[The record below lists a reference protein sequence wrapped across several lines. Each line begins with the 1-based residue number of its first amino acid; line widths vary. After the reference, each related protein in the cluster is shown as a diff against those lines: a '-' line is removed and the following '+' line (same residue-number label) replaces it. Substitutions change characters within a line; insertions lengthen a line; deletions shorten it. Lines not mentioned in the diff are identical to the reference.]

1 MVKFQNLA
9 ELFEFGVKTYRN
21 PKLLNYK
28 SQGVWKSI
36 SADEAFNRV
45 KNIALGLYSLG
56 IRFGDKIA
64 LLSESRPEWTLT
76 DLGIISIGA
85 IDVPIYTTQSLPQV
99 EFIITNSESKLIF
112 ISTKQLYE
120 RILPVLE
127 KLGFTDKVITFEKEP
142 PAPGVMTLEQLE
154 SIGEKLNNENP
165 SLYDELKSKVKPD
178 DLATIIYTS
187 GTTGEPKGVMLTH
200 SNLISNATT
209 CASLFSWNADKE
221 VALTYLPLSHIFERM
236 IIYLYLYIGI
246 QIWYAESIDKLA
258 DNLIEVKPTVMT
270 TVPRFLEKA
279 EERML
284 AQVQKMSSLKRKLFN
299 WAMDIARQ
307 FDPEKKFPLS
317 YRIKHKI
324 ADILVYKKLR
334 ERFGG
339 RFRFI
344 VSGGAA
350 LRPDLARI
358 FTAAGIPVLQ
368 GYGLTETSPVI
379 SVNRLE
385 RNRIGSVGPVI
396 PGVAVKIAEDGEIW
410 VDGPNVMKGY
420 YKNEE
425 ATQRAFYCTWFKTG
439 DIGYI
444 DKDGFLFITDRKKD
458 LIKTSGGKF
467 IAKIDVDRRKS
478 VMKNHSATHLLHSA
492 LRKVLGTHVQQAG
505 SLVAPDRLRFDF
517 THPKK
522 LSKEEIEMV
531 EHLVNDVIFED
542 IELVKEYKPLKQAL
556 EEGALAFF
564 GDKYGDIVRTVRIGD
579 FSYELCGGTH
589 LDRTIETG
597 YFKIIYEGSIAS
609 GVRRVEA
616 ITGKAL
622 EKYIKEKEEEIQR
635 LNEKIDT
642 IIEEKQN
649 LEKELERIRLKI
661 VADEIDKAVNSK
673 DVLRIDGF
681 KVVSLKVEARNI
693 EEMKRFGDI
702 LRSKIGSGV
711 GLLASVIDDKI
722 NFVCVV
728 TDDLVKERKLD
739 AGKIVRDVAKIT
751 G

>member
-1 MVKFQNLA
+1 MTQFQNLV

-28 SQGVWKSI
+28 SPEGKWKSL
-36 SADEAFNRV
+36 SADEVAKRV

-56 IRFGDKIA
+56 VRFGDKVA
-64 LLSESRPEWTLT
+64 LLSESRPEWTMT
-76 DLGIISIGA
+76 DLGILSLGA

-120 RILPVLE
+120 RVLPVLE
-127 KLGFTDKVITFEKEP
+127 KLGFTDKVIIFEKEP

-154 SIGEKLNNENP
+154 SIGEKLNDENP

-200 SNLISNATT
+200 SNLISNVTT
-209 CASLFSWNADKE
+209 CASLFTWDADKE

-284 AQVQKMSSLKRKLFN
+284 AQVQKMSPLKRKLFN
-299 WAMDIARQ
+299 WAMNIARQ

-324 ADILVYKKLR
+324 ADVLVYKKLR

-379 SVNRLE
+379 AVNRLE
-385 RNRIGSVGPVI
+385 KNRIGSVGPII

-467 IAKIDVDRRKS
+467 IAPQLIENLLSANIYVDKAIVIGEGRKF
-478 VMKNHSATHLLHSA
+478 ASA
-492 LRKVLGTHVQQAG
+492 LIFPNFEALKQFAQENNITYSNNSEL
-505 SLVAPDRLRFDF
+505 LN
-517 THPKK
+517 HPK
-522 LSKEEIEMV
+522 V
-531 EHLVNDVIFED
+531 Q
-542 IELVKEYKPLKQAL
+542 ELYQ
-556 EEGALAFF
+556 
-564 GDKYGDIVRTVRIGD
+564 
-579 FSYELCGGTH
+579 
-589 LDRTIETG
+589 
-597 YFKIIYEGSIAS
+597 
-609 GVRRVEA
+609 
-616 ITGKAL
+616 
-622 EKYIKEKEEEIQR
+622 
-635 LNEKIDT
+635 
-642 IIEEKQN
+642 
-649 LEKELERIRLKI
+649 KI
-661 VADEIDKAVNSK
+661 VDEVNSK
-673 DVLRIDGF
+673 LAHWETIKKFAVIDGVLTIDEDYLTPTL
-681 KVVSLKVEARNI
+681 KVKRRNVEARYRDLI
-693 EEMKRFGDI
+693 ESFY
-702 LRSKIGSGV
+702 
-711 GLLASVIDDKI
+711 
-722 NFVCVV
+722 
-728 TDDLVKERKLD
+728 KE
-739 AGKIVRDVAKIT
+739 
-751 G
+751 

>member
-1 MVKFQNLA
+1 MTQFQNLV

-28 SQGVWKSI
+28 STEGVWKSL
-36 SADEAFNRV
+36 SADEVARRV

-56 IRFGDKIA
+56 IRFGDKVA
-64 LLSESRPEWTLT
+64 LLSESRPEWTMT
-76 DLGIISIGA
+76 DLGILSLGA

-165 SLYDELKSKVKPD
+165 SLYDDLKSKVKPD

-284 AQVQKMSSLKRKLFN
+284 AQVQKMSPLKRKLFN

-379 SVNRLE
+379 AVNRLE

-396 PGVAVKIAEDGEIW
+396 PGVAVKIAEDGEIL

-467 IAKIDVDRRKS
+467 IAPQLIENLLSSS
-478 VMKNHSATHLLHSA
+478 VY
-492 LRKVLGTHVQQAG
+492 V
-505 SLVAPDRLRFDF
+505 
-517 THPKK
+517 
-522 LSKEEIEMV
+522 
-531 EHLVNDVIFED
+531 
-542 IELVKEYKPLKQAL
+542 
-556 EEGALAFF
+556 
-564 GDKYGDIVRTVRIGD
+564 
-579 FSYELCGGTH
+579 
-589 LDRTIETG
+589 
-597 YFKIIYEGSIAS
+597 
-609 GVRRVEA
+609 
-616 ITGKAL
+616 
-622 EKYIKEKEEEIQR
+622 
-635 LNEKIDT
+635 
-642 IIEEKQN
+642 
-649 LEKELERIRLKI
+649 
-661 VADEIDKAVNSK
+661 DKAVVIGEGRKFASALIFPNFEALKQFAQENNITYSNNSELLNHPKVQELYQKIVDEVNSK
-673 DVLRIDGF
+673 LAHWETIKKFAVIDGVLTIDEDYLTPTL
-681 KVVSLKVEARNI
+681 KVKRRNVEARYRDLI
-693 EEMKRFGDI
+693 ESFY
-702 LRSKIGSGV
+702 
-711 GLLASVIDDKI
+711 
-722 NFVCVV
+722 
-728 TDDLVKERKLD
+728 KE
-739 AGKIVRDVAKIT
+739 
-751 G
+751 

>member
-1 MVKFQNLA
+1 MTQFQNLV

-28 SQGVWKSI
+28 SAEGVWKSL
-36 SADEAFNRV
+36 SADEVARRV

-56 IRFGDKIA
+56 IRFGDKVA
-64 LLSESRPEWTLT
+64 LLSESRPEWTMT
-76 DLGIISIGA
+76 DLGILSLGA

-165 SLYDELKSKVKPD
+165 SLYDDLKSKVKPD

-284 AQVQKMSSLKRKLFN
+284 AQVQKMSPLKRKLFN

-467 IAKIDVDRRKS
+467 IAPQLIENLLSSS
-478 VMKNHSATHLLHSA
+478 VY
-492 LRKVLGTHVQQAG
+492 V
-505 SLVAPDRLRFDF
+505 
-517 THPKK
+517 
-522 LSKEEIEMV
+522 
-531 EHLVNDVIFED
+531 
-542 IELVKEYKPLKQAL
+542 
-556 EEGALAFF
+556 
-564 GDKYGDIVRTVRIGD
+564 
-579 FSYELCGGTH
+579 
-589 LDRTIETG
+589 
-597 YFKIIYEGSIAS
+597 
-609 GVRRVEA
+609 
-616 ITGKAL
+616 
-622 EKYIKEKEEEIQR
+622 
-635 LNEKIDT
+635 
-642 IIEEKQN
+642 
-649 LEKELERIRLKI
+649 
-661 VADEIDKAVNSK
+661 DKAVVIGEGRKFASALIFPNFEALKQFAQENNITYSNNSELLNHPKVQELYQKIVDEINSK
-673 DVLRIDGF
+673 LAHWETIKKFAVIDGVLTIDEDYLTPTL
-681 KVVSLKVEARNI
+681 KVKRRNVEARY
-693 EEMKRFGDI
+693 RD
-702 LRSKIGSGV
+702 L
-711 GLLASVIDDKI
+711 IDS
-722 NFVCVV
+722 FY
-728 TDDLVKERKLD
+728 KE
-739 AGKIVRDVAKIT
+739 
-751 G
+751 

>member
-1 MVKFQNLA
+1 MTQFQNLV

-28 SQGVWKSI
+28 SAEGVWKSL
-36 SADEAFNRV
+36 SADEVARRV

-56 IRFGDKIA
+56 IRFGDKVA
-64 LLSESRPEWTLT
+64 LLSESRPEWTMT
-76 DLGIISIGA
+76 DLGILSLGA

-467 IAKIDVDRRKS
+467 IAPQLIENLLSSS
-478 VMKNHSATHLLHSA
+478 VY
-492 LRKVLGTHVQQAG
+492 V
-505 SLVAPDRLRFDF
+505 
-517 THPKK
+517 
-522 LSKEEIEMV
+522 
-531 EHLVNDVIFED
+531 
-542 IELVKEYKPLKQAL
+542 
-556 EEGALAFF
+556 
-564 GDKYGDIVRTVRIGD
+564 
-579 FSYELCGGTH
+579 
-589 LDRTIETG
+589 
-597 YFKIIYEGSIAS
+597 
-609 GVRRVEA
+609 
-616 ITGKAL
+616 
-622 EKYIKEKEEEIQR
+622 
-635 LNEKIDT
+635 
-642 IIEEKQN
+642 
-649 LEKELERIRLKI
+649 
-661 VADEIDKAVNSK
+661 DKAVVIGEGRKFASALIFPNFEALKQFAQENNITYSNNSELLNHPKVQELYQKIVDEINSK
-673 DVLRIDGF
+673 LAHWETIKKFAVIDGVLTIDEDYLTPTL
-681 KVVSLKVEARNI
+681 KVKRRNVEARY
-693 EEMKRFGDI
+693 RD
-702 LRSKIGSGV
+702 L
-711 GLLASVIDDKI
+711 IDS
-722 NFVCVV
+722 FY
-728 TDDLVKERKLD
+728 KE
-739 AGKIVRDVAKIT
+739 
-751 G
+751 

>member
-1 MVKFQNLA
+1 MVQFQNLV
-9 ELFEFGVKTYRN
+9 ELFEYGVKTYRN

-28 SQGVWKSI
+28 SPDGTWKSI
-36 SADEAFNRV
+36 PADEVMKHVR
-45 KNIALGLYSLG
+45 NIALGLYSLG
-56 IRFGDKIA
+56 IRYGDKVAI
-64 LLSESRPEWTLT
+64 LSESRPEWTMT
-76 DLGIISIGA
+76 DLGILSIGA
-85 IDVPIYTTQSLPQV
+85 IDVPIYTTQALPQV
-99 EFIITNSESKLIF
+99 EFILTNSESRLIF

-120 RILPVLE
+120 RVLPVLE
-127 KLGFTDKVITFEKEP
+127 KIGFIDKVITFEKEP
-142 PAPGVMTLEQLE
+142 LGPNMMTLEQLE
-154 SIGEKLNNENP
+154 KIGEKLNAENP

-200 SNLISNATT
+200 SNLISNAVT
-209 CASLFSWNADKE
+209 CASLFTWNAERE

-258 DNLIEVKPTVMT
+258 DNLLEVRPTVMT

-279 EERML
+279 EERMM
-284 AQVQKMSSLKRKLFN
+284 AQVQKMSPLKRKLFN
-299 WAMDIARQ
+299 WAMNIARQ
-307 FDPEKKFPLS
+307 YDPEKKFPLS

-396 PGVAVKIAEDGEIW
+396 PGVAVKIAEDGEIL

-425 ATQRAFYCTWFKTG
+425 ATIKAFYQACWFRTG
-439 DIGYI
+439 DIGYL

-467 IAKIDVDRRKS
+467 IAPQVIE
-478 VMKNHSATHLLHSA
+478 NLLSA
-492 LRKVLGTHVQQAG
+492 
-505 SLVAPDRLRFDF
+505 
-517 THPKK
+517 
-522 LSKEEIEMV
+522 
-531 EHLVNDVIFED
+531 N
-542 IELVKEYKPLKQAL
+542 
-556 EEGALAFF
+556 
-564 GDKYGDIVRTVRIGD
+564 
-579 FSYELCGGTH
+579 
-589 LDRTIETG
+589 
-597 YFKIIYEGSIAS
+597 IY
-609 GVRRVEA
+609 V
-616 ITGKAL
+616 
-622 EKYIKEKEEEIQR
+622 
-635 LNEKIDT
+635 
-642 IIEEKQN
+642 
-649 LEKELERIRLKI
+649 
-661 VADEIDKAVNSK
+661 DKAVVIGEGRKFASALIFPNFEALKQFAQENNISYSNNTELVNHPK
-673 DVLRIDGF
+673 VQELYQKIVDEVNTHLAQWETIKKFAVIDGVLTIDEDYLTPTL
-681 KVVSLKVEARNI
+681 KVKRRNVEARY
-693 EEMKRFGDI
+693 KD
-702 LRSKIGSGV
+702 L
-711 GLLASVIDDKI
+711 IDS
-722 NFVCVV
+722 FY
-728 TDDLVKERKLD
+728 KE
-739 AGKIVRDVAKIT
+739 
-751 G
+751 

>member
-1 MVKFQNLA
+1 MVQFQNLV
-9 ELFEFGVKTYRN
+9 ELFEYGVKTYRN

-28 SQGVWKSI
+28 SPDGTWKSI
-36 SADEAFNRV
+36 PADEVMKHVR
-45 KNIALGLYSLG
+45 NIALGLYSLG
-56 IRFGDKIA
+56 IRYGDKVAI
-64 LLSESRPEWTLT
+64 LSESRPEWTMT
-76 DLGIISIGA
+76 DLGILSIGA
-85 IDVPIYTTQSLPQV
+85 IDVPIYTTQALPQV
-99 EFIITNSESKLIF
+99 EFILTNSESRLIF

-120 RILPVLE
+120 RVLPVLE
-127 KLGFTDKVITFEKEP
+127 KIGFIDKVITFEKEP
-142 PAPGVMTLEQLE
+142 LGPNMMTLEQLE
-154 SIGEKLNNENP
+154 KIGEKLNAENS

-200 SNLISNATT
+200 SNLISNAVT
-209 CASLFSWNADKE
+209 CASLFTWNAERE

-258 DNLIEVKPTVMT
+258 DNLLEVRPTVMT

-279 EERML
+279 EERMM
-284 AQVQKMSSLKRKLFN
+284 AQVQKMSPLKRKLFN
-299 WAMDIARQ
+299 WAMNIARQ
-307 FDPEKKFPLS
+307 YDPEKKFPLS

-396 PGVAVKIAEDGEIW
+396 PGVAVKIAEDGEIL

-425 ATQRAFYCTWFKTG
+425 ATIKAFYQACWFRTG
-439 DIGYI
+439 DIGYL

-467 IAKIDVDRRKS
+467 IAPQVIE
-478 VMKNHSATHLLHSA
+478 NLLSA
-492 LRKVLGTHVQQAG
+492 
-505 SLVAPDRLRFDF
+505 
-517 THPKK
+517 
-522 LSKEEIEMV
+522 
-531 EHLVNDVIFED
+531 N
-542 IELVKEYKPLKQAL
+542 
-556 EEGALAFF
+556 
-564 GDKYGDIVRTVRIGD
+564 
-579 FSYELCGGTH
+579 
-589 LDRTIETG
+589 
-597 YFKIIYEGSIAS
+597 IY
-609 GVRRVEA
+609 V
-616 ITGKAL
+616 
-622 EKYIKEKEEEIQR
+622 
-635 LNEKIDT
+635 
-642 IIEEKQN
+642 
-649 LEKELERIRLKI
+649 
-661 VADEIDKAVNSK
+661 DKAVVIGEGRKFASALIFPNFEALKQFAQENNISYSNNTELVNHPK
-673 DVLRIDGF
+673 VQELYQKIVDEVNTHLAQWETIKKFAVIDGVLTIDEDYLTPTL
-681 KVVSLKVEARNI
+681 KVKRRNVEARY
-693 EEMKRFGDI
+693 KD
-702 LRSKIGSGV
+702 L
-711 GLLASVIDDKI
+711 IDS
-722 NFVCVV
+722 FY
-728 TDDLVKERKLD
+728 KE
-739 AGKIVRDVAKIT
+739 
-751 G
+751 

>member
-1 MVKFQNLA
+1 MIAMTQFQNLV

-28 SQGVWKSI
+28 SAEGVWKSL
-36 SADEAFNRV
+36 SADEVARRV

-56 IRFGDKIA
+56 IRFGDKVA
-64 LLSESRPEWTLT
+64 LLSESRPEWTMT
-76 DLGIISIGA
+76 DLGILSLGA

-467 IAKIDVDRRKS
+467 IAPQLIENLLSSS
-478 VMKNHSATHLLHSA
+478 VY
-492 LRKVLGTHVQQAG
+492 V
-505 SLVAPDRLRFDF
+505 
-517 THPKK
+517 
-522 LSKEEIEMV
+522 
-531 EHLVNDVIFED
+531 
-542 IELVKEYKPLKQAL
+542 
-556 EEGALAFF
+556 
-564 GDKYGDIVRTVRIGD
+564 
-579 FSYELCGGTH
+579 
-589 LDRTIETG
+589 
-597 YFKIIYEGSIAS
+597 
-609 GVRRVEA
+609 
-616 ITGKAL
+616 
-622 EKYIKEKEEEIQR
+622 
-635 LNEKIDT
+635 
-642 IIEEKQN
+642 
-649 LEKELERIRLKI
+649 
-661 VADEIDKAVNSK
+661 DKAVVIGEGRKFASALIFPNFEALKQFAQENNITYSNNSELLNHPKVQELYQKIVDEINSK
-673 DVLRIDGF
+673 LAHWETIKKFAVIDGVLTIDEDYLTPTL
-681 KVVSLKVEARNI
+681 KVKRRNVEARY
-693 EEMKRFGDI
+693 RD
-702 LRSKIGSGV
+702 L
-711 GLLASVIDDKI
+711 IDS
-722 NFVCVV
+722 FY
-728 TDDLVKERKLD
+728 KE
-739 AGKIVRDVAKIT
+739 
-751 G
+751 

>member
-99 EFIITNSESKLIF
+99 EFILTNSESKMIF

-120 RILPVLE
+120 RVLPVIE
-127 KLGFTDKVITFEKEP
+127 KVGLVDKVITFEKS
-142 PAPGVMTLEQLE
+142 ADNLMTLEELE
-154 SIGEKLNNENP
+154 EKGKELDKNNPN
-165 SLYDELKSKVKPD
+165 LYDELKSKVKPD

-209 CASLFSWNADKE
+209 CASLFTWDAEKE
-221 VALTYLPLSHIFERM
+221 IALTYLPLSHIFERM

-258 DNLIEVKPTVMT
+258 DNLLEVRPTVMT

-279 EERML
+279 EERMI
-284 AQVQKMSSLKRKLFN
+284 AQVQKMSPLKRKIFN
-299 WAMDIARQ
+299 WALNIAKQ
-307 FDPEKKFPLS
+307 YDPEKRFPLS
-317 YRIKHKI
+317 YKIKHKLV
-324 ADILVYKKLR
+324 DILVYKKIR
-334 ERFGG
+334 QRFGG

-396 PGVAVKIAEDGEIW
+396 PGVAVKIAEDGEIL

-425 ATQRAFYCTWFKTG
+425 ATLKAFEHTWFKTG
-439 DIGYI
+439 DIGYL

-467 IAKIDVDRRKS
+467 IAPQVIE
-478 VMKNHSATHLLHSA
+478 NLLSSN
-492 LRKVLGTHVQQAG
+492 V
-505 SLVAPDRLRFDF
+505 
-517 THPKK
+517 
-522 LSKEEIEMV
+522 
-531 EHLVNDVIFED
+531 
-542 IELVKEYKPLKQAL
+542 Y
-556 EEGALAFF
+556 
-564 GDKYGDIVRTVRIGD
+564 
-579 FSYELCGGTH
+579 
-589 LDRTIETG
+589 
-597 YFKIIYEGSIAS
+597 
-609 GVRRVEA
+609 
-616 ITGKAL
+616 
-622 EKYIKEKEEEIQR
+622 
-635 LNEKIDT
+635 
-642 IIEEKQN
+642 
-649 LEKELERIRLKI
+649 
-661 VADEIDKAVNSK
+661 IDKAIVIGEGRKFASALIFPNFETLKQFAHENNITYSNNAELVNHPK
-673 DVLRIDGF
+673 VQELYQKIVDQVNQHLAQWETIKKFAVIDGVLTIEDDYLTPTL
-681 KVVSLKVEARNI
+681 KVKRRNVEARY
-693 EEMKRFGDI
+693 KD
-702 LRSKIGSGV
+702 L
-711 GLLASVIDDKI
+711 IDS
-722 NFVCVV
+722 FY
-728 TDDLVKERKLD
+728 KE
-739 AGKIVRDVAKIT
+739 
-751 G
+751 

>member
-1 MVKFQNLA
+1 MIAMTQFQNLV

-28 SQGVWKSI
+28 SAEGVWKSL
-36 SADEAFNRV
+36 SADEVARRV

-56 IRFGDKIA
+56 IRFGDKVA
-64 LLSESRPEWTLT
+64 LLSESRPEWTMT
-76 DLGIISIGA
+76 DLGILSLGA

-284 AQVQKMSSLKRKLFN
+284 AQVQKMSPLKRKLFN

-467 IAKIDVDRRKS
+467 IAPQLIENLLSSS
-478 VMKNHSATHLLHSA
+478 VY
-492 LRKVLGTHVQQAG
+492 V
-505 SLVAPDRLRFDF
+505 
-517 THPKK
+517 
-522 LSKEEIEMV
+522 
-531 EHLVNDVIFED
+531 
-542 IELVKEYKPLKQAL
+542 
-556 EEGALAFF
+556 
-564 GDKYGDIVRTVRIGD
+564 
-579 FSYELCGGTH
+579 
-589 LDRTIETG
+589 
-597 YFKIIYEGSIAS
+597 
-609 GVRRVEA
+609 
-616 ITGKAL
+616 
-622 EKYIKEKEEEIQR
+622 
-635 LNEKIDT
+635 
-642 IIEEKQN
+642 
-649 LEKELERIRLKI
+649 
-661 VADEIDKAVNSK
+661 DKAVVIGEGRKFASALIFPNFEALKQFAQENNITYSNNSELLNHPKVQELYQKIVDEVNSK
-673 DVLRIDGF
+673 LAHWETIKKFAVIDGVLTIDEDYLTPTL
-681 KVVSLKVEARNI
+681 KVKRRNVEARY
-693 EEMKRFGDI
+693 RD
-702 LRSKIGSGV
+702 L
-711 GLLASVIDDKI
+711 IDS
-722 NFVCVV
+722 FY
-728 TDDLVKERKLD
+728 KE
-739 AGKIVRDVAKIT
+739 
-751 G
+751 

>member
-1 MVKFQNLA
+1 MTQFQNLV

-28 SQGVWKSI
+28 SPEGVWKSLP
-36 SADEAFNRV
+36 ADEVARRV

-56 IRFGDKIA
+56 VRFGDKVA
-64 LLSESRPEWTLT
+64 LLSESRPEWTMT
-76 DLGIISIGA
+76 DLGILSLGA
-85 IDVPIYTTQSLPQV
+85 IDVPIYTTQALPQV
-99 EFIITNSESKLIF
+99 EFILTNSESKLIF

-120 RILPVLE
+120 RVLPVLE
-127 KLGFTDKVITFEKEP
+127 KLGFKEKVITFEKEP
-142 PAPGVMTLEQLE
+142 PSPDVMTLEQLE
-154 SIGEKLNNENP
+154 LLGEKLNNENP

-209 CASLFSWNADKE
+209 CASLFTWNAPEE

-284 AQVQKMSSLKRKLFN
+284 AQVQKMSPLKRKLFN

-307 FDPEKKFPLS
+307 YDPEKKFPLS

-334 ERFGG
+334 ARFGG

-379 SVNRLE
+379 AVNRLE
-385 RNRIGSVGPVI
+385 RNRIGSVGPII
-396 PGVAVKIAEDGEIW
+396 PGVAVKIAEDGEIL

-425 ATQRAFYCTWFKTG
+425 ATAKAFYHTWFKTG

-467 IAKIDVDRRKS
+467 IAPQVIE
-478 VMKNHSATHLLHSA
+478 NLLSAN
-492 LRKVLGTHVQQAG
+492 V
-505 SLVAPDRLRFDF
+505 
-517 THPKK
+517 
-522 LSKEEIEMV
+522 
-531 EHLVNDVIFED
+531 
-542 IELVKEYKPLKQAL
+542 Y
-556 EEGALAFF
+556 
-564 GDKYGDIVRTVRIGD
+564 
-579 FSYELCGGTH
+579 
-589 LDRTIETG
+589 
-597 YFKIIYEGSIAS
+597 
-609 GVRRVEA
+609 
-616 ITGKAL
+616 
-622 EKYIKEKEEEIQR
+622 
-635 LNEKIDT
+635 
-642 IIEEKQN
+642 
-649 LEKELERIRLKI
+649 
-661 VADEIDKAVNSK
+661 IDKAVVIGEGRKFASALIFPNFESLKQFAQENNITYSNNSELVNHPK
-673 DVLRIDGF
+673 VQELYQKIVDEVNTKLAQWETIKKFAVIDGVLTIDEDYLTPTL
-681 KVVSLKVEARNI
+681 KVKRRNVEARYRDLI
-693 EEMKRFGDI
+693 ESFY
-702 LRSKIGSGV
+702 
-711 GLLASVIDDKI
+711 
-722 NFVCVV
+722 
-728 TDDLVKERKLD
+728 KE
-739 AGKIVRDVAKIT
+739 
-751 G
+751 